1 MEKFVFIHRKE
12 KEAPLWMRILRAI
25 LILACIALTFAI
37 VTIYANEAKADYSYQ
52 SYFSQWKDIFTDCV
66 NKVVKVTKQIWTI
79 DNSSEI
85 NATEKEIARLE
96 ELLSRLQVKNDAL
109 HLEHWQPIYWTEEI
123 SSQVCNER
131 VIEKPYCGNG
141 KLDQSLEQCD
151 GGIECTASCTC
162 APWYIRQGNGI
173 CIAEPKNEEREIEMP
188 RTGASVKK
196 VLSPKKK

>member
-37 VTIYANEAKADYSYQ
+37 VTIYANVAKADYSYQ

-123 SSQVCNER
+123 ASQECTER
-131 VIEKPYCGNG
+131 VVEKPYCGDGIVNQ
-141 KLDQSLEQCD
+141 KSEQCD
-151 GGIECTASCTC
+151 WSANCSSSCTC
-162 APWYIRQGNGI
+162 NVGYLLMSTNSCQAIPMS
-173 CIAEPKNEEREIEMP
+173 EEEQPELM

-196 VLSPKKK
+196 EIKKK